1 VIPEAL
7 YKQVEPLD
15 RVRHRRLHMR
25 PLDGW
30 SVAQAMNAVFVTVV
44 EFADVCKEYAIVFV
58 RAGRD
63 PATGRE
69 EVVPVALTG
78 LKHGENLYLRADG
91 GWDARYVPAFLR
103 RYPFAL
109 ARADRADDPLIV
121 IDAQWS
127 GWVDGESGG
136 SDGAAPAEPLFDAAG
151 EPAPVLKKVQAFLDN
166 FRQETVRTGVFGNRL
181 LELGLLQEMRFDATL
196 PSGEKLVVDG
206 FLALDTKKFAELP
219 DALLG
224 ELHRSGVLG
233 LLHLQQVS
241 LGNIQR
247 LVERRI
253 ATLPAATS

>member
-1 VIPEAL
+1 MIPQAL

-15 RVRHRRLHMR
+15 RQRHRGLHMR

-30 SVAQAMNAVFVTVV
+30 RVAQAMNALFVTVA

-58 RAGRD
+58 RAGKD
-63 PATGRE
+63 PASGRE
-69 EVVPVALTG
+69 EAVPVALTG
-78 LKHGENLYLRADG
+78 LKQGENLFLRADG
-91 GWDARYVPAFLR
+91 QWDARYVPAFVR

-109 ARADRADDPLIV
+109 AQADQADPVIV

-127 GWVDGESGG
+127 GWCDAASANAE
-136 SDGAAPAEPLFDAAG
+136 GAAPAEPLFDAAG
-151 EPAPVLKKVQAFLDN
+151 EPAPVLRKVQVFLDN
-166 FRQETVRTGVFGNRL
+166 FRQETARTAVFANRL
-181 LELGLLQEMRFDATL
+181 LEVGLLQPMRFDATL

-233 LLHLQQVS
+233 LLHLQQMS
-241 LGNIQR
+241 LGNLYR
-247 LVERRI
+247 LVERRV
-253 ATLPAATS
+253 AAAVER